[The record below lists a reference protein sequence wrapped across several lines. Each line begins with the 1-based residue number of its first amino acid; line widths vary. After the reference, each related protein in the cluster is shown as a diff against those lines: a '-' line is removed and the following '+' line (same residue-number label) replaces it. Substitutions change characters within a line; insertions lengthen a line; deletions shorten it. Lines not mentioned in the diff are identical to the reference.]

1 MPGIQGH
8 ADAVVHGQDEGLVPL
23 PPVLDHRDVRRR
35 LRGQRQYPFARHL
48 RWNEREKNRLASER
62 AIAGARAGIERPGG
76 GIPGGRSGG
85 LFSRESEGKS
95 DLGREN

>member
-35 LRGQRQYPFARHL
+35 QRGQRQYPFARHL

-76 GIPGGRSGG
+76 NSRGEIGGIIFSG
-85 LFSRESEGKS
+85 K
-95 DLGREN
+95 